1 MKPLSELTRHKSRN
15 GNNVKRILAMLLTA
29 FVVSTHP
36 PIIHSDSATCVA
48 DNVLAPNLTK
58 KIYFKRASA
67 AIDRSFADNAR
78 SIDSLTLFLRGCD
91 SLPGLRFDI
100 SGSASPEGSAAFN
113 RELTRRRASAIEKL
127 IRSFNIGAPIVVTL
141 RPVIPVEGQTAEMLR
156 YAEVTASSLCSRVPD
171 PAPEVSAV
179 ELPSE
184 TDTLP
189 AAGPA
194 PQPVEPSVAAV
205 AEEPE
210 ALPVRSASGPR
221 FFMTTNL
228 LYDAALTPN
237 IGIGVCFGERFTIF
251 ADWMHAWWSNR
262 EKRRYWRIYGG
273 DIEARVQ
280 LGHGRSD
287 NPLSGHRVGLYASLV
302 TYDFQFGRTRTG
314 VMADKYNYAAGLS
327 YGYSLPVG
335 RWLNLDFSIGVGY
348 AWGRYMKQH
357 LEDDHDVWQSTHSKR
372 WFGPTRAEIGLTW
385 LIGKGNVN
393 TPRNRK
399 GGDR

>member
-1 MKPLSELTRHKSRN
+1 MLCQLT
-15 GNNVKRILAMLLTA
+15 
-29 FVVSTHP
+29 P
-36 PIIHSDSATCVA
+36 PIIHSDSATCVV
-48 DNVLAPNLTK
+48 DSVLAPNFTK
-58 KIYFKRASA
+58 KIYFRRASA
-67 AIDRSFADNAR
+67 GIDRTFADNAR

-156 YAEVTASSLCSRVPD
+156 YAEVTASSLLSPVPH
-171 PAPEVSAV
+171 PAPEASAV
-179 ELPSE
+179 ELPSG

-189 AAGPA
+189 TAGPA
-194 PQPVEPSVAAV
+194 PQSVEPSVV
-205 AEEPE
+205 AEPDEPE
-210 ALPVRSASGPR
+210 AITVRSASSPR

-237 IGIGVCFGERFTIF
+237 IGIGVCFGGRFTIF

-287 NPLSGHRVGLYASLV
+287 NPLSGHRVGVYASLV

-335 RWLNLDFSIGVGY
+335 RRLNLDFSIGVGY

>member
-1 MKPLSELTRHKSRN
+1 
-15 GNNVKRILAMLLTA
+15 
-29 FVVSTHP
+29 
-36 PIIHSDSATCVA
+36 
-48 DNVLAPNLTK
+48 
-58 KIYFKRASA
+58 
-67 AIDRSFADNAR
+67 
-78 SIDSLTLFLRGCD
+78 
-91 SLPGLRFDI
+91 
-100 SGSASPEGSAAFN
+100 
-113 RELTRRRASAIEKL
+113 
-127 IRSFNIGAPIVVTL
+127 
-141 RPVIPVEGQTAEMLR
+141 MLR

-210 ALPVRSASGPR
+210 ALPVGSASGPR

-237 IGIGVCFGERFTIF
+237 IGIGVCFGGRFTIF

-287 NPLSGHRVGLYASLV
+287 NPLSGHRVGVYASLV

-335 RWLNLDFSIGVGY
+335 RRLNLDFSIGVGY

>member
-1 MKPLSELTRHKSRN
+1 M
-15 GNNVKRILAMLLTA
+15 
-29 FVVSTHP
+29 
-36 PIIHSDSATCVA
+36 TCVA
-48 DNVLAPNLTK
+48 DSVLAPNLTK

-67 AIDRSFADNAR
+67 AIDRTFADNAR

-156 YAEVTASSLCSRVPD
+156 YAEVTASSLCSHVPH
-171 PAPEVSAV
+171 PASEAPAV

-205 AEEPE
+205 ADEPE

-287 NPLSGHRVGLYASLV
+287 NPLSGHRVGVYASLV
-302 TYDFQFGRTRTG
+302 THDFQFGRTRTG

-335 RWLNLDFSIGVGY
+335 RRLNLDFSIGVGY

>member
-1 MKPLSELTRHKSRN
+1 MKLLSELTRHN
-15 GNNVKRILAMLLTA
+15 LYIENNVKRILAMLLTA
-29 FVVSTHP
+29 FVVQITP
-36 PIIHSDSATCVA
+36 PIIHSESAGCYVDSI
-48 DNVLAPNLTK
+48 LAPNFTK

-67 AIDRSFADNAR
+67 RIDRTFADNAR
-78 SIDSLTLFLRGCD
+78 SIDSLTLFLQGCD

-156 YAEVTASSLCSRVPD
+156 YAEVTASSPRSRVPD
-171 PAPEVSAV
+171 PASEASAV

-189 AAGPA
+189 A

-205 AEEPE
+205 ADEPA

-280 LGHGRSD
+280 LGHGRSE

>member
-1 MKPLSELTRHKSRN
+1 MLCQLT
-15 GNNVKRILAMLLTA
+15 
-29 FVVSTHP
+29 P
-36 PIIHSDSATCVA
+36 PIIHSDSAICVA
-48 DNVLAPNLTK
+48 DSVFAPNLTK

-67 AIDRSFADNAR
+67 GIDRTFADNAR

-156 YAEVTASSLCSRVPD
+156 YAEVTASSLCSRVSD

-179 ELPSE
+179 ELPSGA
-184 TDTLP
+184 DTLP

-205 AEEPE
+205 ADEPE
-210 ALPVRSASGPR
+210 ALPVRCAYGPR

-287 NPLSGHRVGLYASLV
+287 NPLSGHRVGVYASLV

-335 RWLNLDFSIGVGY
+335 RRLNLDFSIGVGY

-357 LEDDHDVWQSTHSKR
+357 PEDDHDVWQSTHSKR

>member
-1 MKPLSELTRHKSRN
+1 MLRQLT
-15 GNNVKRILAMLLTA
+15 
-29 FVVSTHP
+29 P
-36 PIIHSDSATCVA
+36 PIIHSDSATCVV
-48 DNVLAPNLTK
+48 DSVLAPNFTK
-58 KIYFKRASA
+58 KIYFRRASA
-67 AIDRSFADNAR
+67 GIDRTFAENAR

-156 YAEVTASSLCSRVPD
+156 YAEVTASSLLSPVPHL
-171 PAPEVSAV
+171 ASEASAV

-184 TDTLP
+184 TDTVSSVS
-189 AAGPA
+189 PA
-194 PQPVEPSVAAV
+194 PHPVESSVG
-205 AEEPE
+205 AEPDEPE
-210 ALPVRSASGPR
+210 ALPVGSASGPR

-237 IGIGVCFGERFTIF
+237 IGIGVCFGGRFTIF

-287 NPLSGHRVGLYASLV
+287 NPLSGHRVGVYASLV

-335 RWLNLDFSIGVGY
+335 RRLNLDFSIGVGY

>member
-29 FVVSTHP
+29 FVVSTQP
-36 PIIHSDSATCVA
+36 PIIHSDSVTCGA
-48 DNVLAPNLTK
+48 DSVRVSHFVK
-58 KIYFKRASA
+58 KIYFRRASA
-67 AIDRSFADNAR
+67 GIDRAFSGNAR

-100 SGSASPEGSAAFN
+100 SGSASPEGSPAFN
-113 RELTRRRASAIEKL
+113 RELTRRRAAAIEKL
-127 IRSFNIGAPIVVTL
+127 IRSFKVSAPVCVTL
-141 RPVIPVEGQTAEMLR
+141 RPVTPVEGHTAEMLR
-156 YAEVTASSLCSRVPD
+156 YAEVTATSVLSRAPQPSPAVPVVEHSSASDTAASLLPD
-171 PAPEVSAV
+171 
-179 ELPSE
+179 
-184 TDTLP
+184 
-189 AAGPA
+189 
-194 PQPVEPSVAAV
+194 PQPVERAV
-205 AEEPE
+205 ASETDEPT
-210 ALPVRSASGPR
+210 ALPVQSVSGPR

-237 IGIGVCFGERFTIF
+237 IGIGVCFGGRFTIF

-287 NPLSGHRVGLYASLV
+287 NPLSGHRVGVYASLV

-335 RWLNLDFSIGVGY
+335 RRLNLDFSIGVGY

>member
-1 MKPLSELTRHKSRN
+1 MLCQLT
-15 GNNVKRILAMLLTA
+15 
-29 FVVSTHP
+29 P
-36 PIIHSDSATCVA
+36 PIIHSDSATCVV
-48 DNVLAPNLTK
+48 DSVLAPNFTK
-58 KIYFKRASA
+58 KIYFRRASA
-67 AIDRSFADNAR
+67 GIDRTFAENAR

-100 SGSASPEGSAAFN
+100 SGSASPEGSVAFN

-156 YAEVTASSLCSRVPD
+156 YAEVTASSLLSPVPHL
-171 PAPEVSAV
+171 ASEASAV

-184 TDTLP
+184 TDTVSSVS
-189 AAGPA
+189 PA
-194 PQPVEPSVAAV
+194 PHPVEPSVG
-205 AEEPE
+205 AEPDEPE
-210 ALPVRSASGPR
+210 ALPVRSAPGPR

-237 IGIGVCFGERFTIF
+237 IGIGVCFGGRFTIF

-287 NPLSGHRVGLYASLV
+287 NPLSGHRVGVYASLV

-335 RWLNLDFSIGVGY
+335 RRLNLDFSIGVGY

>member
-1 MKPLSELTRHKSRN
+1 MLCQLT
-15 GNNVKRILAMLLTA
+15 
-29 FVVSTHP
+29 P

-48 DNVLAPNLTK
+48 DSVLAPNFTK

-67 AIDRSFADNAR
+67 GIDRTFADNAR
-78 SIDSLTLFLRGCD
+78 SLDSLTLFLQGSD

-127 IRSFNIGAPIVVTL
+127 IRSFNIGAPVVVTL
-141 RPVIPVEGQTAEMLR
+141 RPVIPVAGQTAEMLR
-156 YAEVTASSLCSRVPD
+156 YAEVTASSLRSRVPH
-171 PAPEVSAV
+171 PASAAHAV
-179 ELPSE
+179 ELPSGA
-184 TDTLP
+184 DTLP
-189 AAGPA
+189 ASGPA

-205 AEEPE
+205 PEEP
-210 ALPVRSASGPR
+210 ADLPVRSASGPR

-287 NPLSGHRVGLYASLV
+287 NPLSGHRVGVYASLV

-335 RWLNLDFSIGVGY
+335 RRLNLDFSIGVGY

>member
-1 MKPLSELTRHKSRN
+1 
-15 GNNVKRILAMLLTA
+15 
-29 FVVSTHP
+29 
-36 PIIHSDSATCVA
+36 
-48 DNVLAPNLTK
+48 
-58 KIYFKRASA
+58 
-67 AIDRSFADNAR
+67 
-78 SIDSLTLFLRGCD
+78 
-91 SLPGLRFDI
+91 
-100 SGSASPEGSAAFN
+100 
-113 RELTRRRASAIEKL
+113 
-127 IRSFNIGAPIVVTL
+127 
-141 RPVIPVEGQTAEMLR
+141 MLR
-156 YAEVTASSLCSRVPD
+156 YAEVTASSLLSPVPHL
-171 PAPEVSAV
+171 ASEASAV

-184 TDTLP
+184 TDTVSSLS
-189 AAGPA
+189 PA
-194 PQPVEPSVAAV
+194 PHPVEPSVG
-205 AEEPE
+205 AEPDEPE
-210 ALPVRSASGPR
+210 ALPVGSASGPR

-237 IGIGVCFGERFTIF
+237 IGIGVCFGGRFTIF

-287 NPLSGHRVGLYASLV
+287 NPLSGHRVGVYASLV

-335 RWLNLDFSIGVGY
+335 RRLNLDFSIGVGY